1 LTPWPFD
8 RRLLIFGAPVFFVSG
23 NGGWIFDLWM
33 QCWTQEQI
41 AEAVGITREAITKI
55 LVEMAG
61 LPKLPKT
68 AQAAAEHAT
77 DFETRPG
84 GS

>member
-1 LTPWPFD
+1 
-8 RRLLIFGAPVFFVSG
+8 
-23 NGGWIFDLWM
+23 M

-41 AEAVGITREAITKI
+41 AEAVGCTQGEVSKSIPNGNIADLNKSN
-55 LVEMAG
+55 
-61 LPKLPKT
+61 
-68 AQAAAEHAT
+68 QAAAEHAT